1 MPQWTWRE
9 GDAVR
14 DLMEV
19 EFIGLGNLGV
29 DMSRKRQESEIT
41 PKLSAWVTGRMEV
54 PYMKTRS

>member
-9 GDAVR
+9 GNGVR
-14 DLMEV
+14 YLMEV

-29 DMSRKRQESEIT
+29 DMSRKRQESELT

-54 PYMKTRS
+54 P